1 MTDTNK
7 HNLDIKMYSF
17 KELLGLFNLSYNFGE
32 QDLKHAKIKTLRM
45 HPDKS
50 GLSAEYFIFYSQAYR
65 MLAEYY
71 VENQR
76 TSKTLPQTPII
87 YSANP
92 ENSETNHGSIDETA
106 KKQVKTAIKKMK
118 PEDFNTTFNRLFD
131 QNMAK
136 KPNPQKNAWF
146 SSETP
151 EYEIPKNATKQSID
165 QQIDKIKQ
173 RNQAIVKYREFREL
187 SSSAAGLAGAGGAG
201 GSKLYD
207 QTAGDNDD
215 FDNDDDEYQSSDP
228 FSKLKYD
235 DLRKVHKDQTVLAVS
250 ERDLSKI
257 HQYESSEHL
266 MRERSAQSIAPLEK
280 AAAEAIIQ
288 MREKEYKERMLAK
301 QHAATLESM
310 TYAQKNKDVVA
321 SFLQIKY

>member
-1 MTDTNK
+1 MTDTNI

-32 QDLKHAKIKTLRM
+32 EDLKHAKIKTLRM

-50 GLSAEYFIFYSQAYR
+50 GLPSEYFIFYSHAYR
-65 MLAEYY
+65 MIAEYY

-76 TSKTLPQTPII
+76 TSKTVPQTPVI
-87 YSANP
+87 YSPHSDSTDN
-92 ENSETNHGSIDETA
+92 TA

-136 KPNPQKNAWF
+136 KPDTQKNAWF

-151 EYEIPKNATKQSID
+151 EYEIPKNATKQSIA
-165 QQIDKIKQ
+165 QQIDQIKQ
-173 RNQAIVKYREFREL
+173 RNQAIVKFREFREL
-187 SSSAAGLAGAGGAG
+187 SSTGGAG

-207 QTAGDNDD
+207 QTAGHTGEPDD
-215 FDNDDDEYQSSDP
+215 DEDEYQSSDP

-257 HQYESSEHL
+257 RQYESSEHL